1 MHTVLKAILACLI
14 IATSFVWVG
23 CQSNL
28 NTTTPYSIKSVDG
41 IFVDSLSNQIDS
53 GKAICIYDRVALRR
67 LPTKKRYPDGE
78 DNFITTLWYGETVES
93 LNQMQEVEKEKTK
106 FIRVRLGDG
115 NEGWVFEY
123 AFETNA
129 RRGAML
135 KPTPLYRRPDLM
147 TLRNDTLKAGE
158 IVAVLERQGD
168 WLHVSGRNKD
178 KKGWV
183 QVNDNISLRE
193 KDVYIA
199 LLWYKARTA
208 SRKSRASKVANVI
221 QDPIIAGSLLKD
233 LVEQDYNQNYRSL
246 LEADPIETEDSTSS
260 EELAPTSSSIGAEVD
275 VPKLYITSD
284 KVTIHTT
291 PATQNDNVLTSLK
304 EGDMCVVLEKG
315 SVEAIA
321 ETEDFWYK
329 VDYEG
334 QEGWV
339 FGYYTSM
346 RSMPVSK

>member
-1 MHTVLKAILACLI
+1 MHTVLKALLACLVFT
-14 IATSFVWVG
+14 TSLSWFG

-28 NTTTPYSIKSVDG
+28 SSSTPYSLKSVDG
-41 IFVDSLSNQIDS
+41 IFVDSLSNQLDS
-53 GKAICIYDRVALRR
+53 GKAICIYDRAALRR
-67 LPTKKRYPDGE
+67 IPTKKRYPDGE
-78 DNFITTLWYGETVES
+78 DNFITTIWYGETVEN
-93 LNQMQEVEKEKTK
+93 LNELLEVEKEKTK

-115 NEGWVFEY
+115 NEGWVYEY
-123 AFETNA
+123 AFETDA
-129 RRGAML
+129 KRGAML

-183 QVNDNISLRE
+183 QVSDNLSLRE

-208 SRKSRASKVANVI
+208 SRKSRANKVANVI
-221 QDPIIAGSLLKD
+221 QDPNIAGSLLKA
-233 LVEQDYNQNYRSL
+233 LVEEDYNQNYRAML
-246 LEADPIETEDSTSS
+246 ETESGQESDSLA
-260 EELAPTSSSIGAEVD
+260 EEGPEGLGLSDQT
-275 VPKLYITSD
+275 KLFITND
-284 KVTIHTT
+284 EVTIHSSPQPQT
-291 PATQNDNVLTSLK
+291 DNVLTSLK
-304 EGDMCVVLEKG
+304 EGDICLVLEKG
-315 SVEAIA
+315 EPGEIA

-329 VDYEG
+329 VEYGG

-346 RSMPVSK
+346 RNLN

>member
-1 MHTVLKAILACLI
+1 MHTVLKAMLACLI
-14 IATSFVWVG
+14 LATSLAWVG

-28 NTTTPYSIKSVDG
+28 NKGTPYSIKSVDG
-41 IFVDSLSNQIDS
+41 IFVDSLSNQTDS

-93 LNQMQEVEKEKTK
+93 LNEMQEVEKEKTK

-123 AFETNA
+123 AFETDA

-183 QVNDNISLRE
+183 QVSDNISLRE

-221 QDPIIAGSLLKD
+221 HDPIIAGSLLKD
-233 LVEQDYNQNYRSL
+233 LVELDYNENYRSL
-246 LEADPIETEDSTSS
+246 LETDSSETEDSTSTS
-260 EELAPTSSSIGAEVD
+260 IEEPAPTSSNVKADS
-275 VPKLYITSD
+275 PQLYITGD
-284 KVTIHTT
+284 QVNIHTT
-291 PATQNDNVLTSLK
+291 PKTQSDNVLASLK
-304 EGDMCVVLEKG
+304 EGDICLVLEKG
-315 SVEAIA
+315 DFEAIA
-321 ETEDFWYK
+321 EAEDFWYK
-329 VDYEG
+329 VDFEG

-346 RSMPVSK
+346 RSMSVSK